1 MNTQTQEALKIIEKA
16 EWLADKIVAFG
27 DYGQEAAL
35 RLRQLAQMQREALEQ
50 PAQEPVAWMM
60 VHREP
65 EHGAAYLTFDKP
77 SREQKISHHPYE
89 LYTHPAPSWQ
99 GLKRD
104 DVIPILKKHGYEF
117 TSTLYYLLNDFEQ
130 ALREKNDKG

>member
-1 MNTQTQEALKIIEKA
+1 MNTQTQEALKMAIEALEMWDKKHIIEMKVGERWIDLSYA
-16 EWLADKIVAFG
+16 INACK
-27 DYGQEAAL
+27 
-35 RLRQLAQMQREALEQ
+35 EALEQ
-50 PAQEPVAWMM
+50 TSQEPVAWMM